1 MPGDSGCASLGALS
15 QSPSRAVSTE
25 PLPSHPACVSGRIQR
40 QPDPG
45 SPTHTPPASSQ
56 LQLQDLGS
64 LTLAARGMGGGLVE
78 GGTEGC
84 RVHLVQGA
92 EVCRRCCGCAVFA
105 VGWKCDCDGEKEGT
119 GSWLGQSRAGMQ
131 EPGYH
136 QGLQGTPVPP
146 RTQALISPHVCLA
159 ETAWGSRGGRLR
171 ELDSLLVPVP
181 LLTLSPLAGRG
192 LQRGQRAHGVACS

>member
-1 MPGDSGCASLGALS
+1 M
-15 QSPSRAVSTE
+15 
-25 PLPSHPACVSGRIQR
+25 
-40 QPDPG
+40 
-45 SPTHTPPASSQ
+45 
-56 LQLQDLGS
+56 
-64 LTLAARGMGGGLVE
+64 
-78 GGTEGC
+78 
-84 RVHLVQGA
+84 HLVQGA

-105 VGWKCDCDGEKEGT
+105 VGWKCDRDGEKEGT

-136 QGLQGTPVPP
+136 QGLQGTPDPP

-181 LLTLSPLAGRG
+181 LLTLSPLAGREDNVPMELHVHVQG
-192 LQRGQRAHGVACS
+192 CKTALGVSGRSPLPLFRAPIGCLRGWPAVPALLPTDSCALLATCLVLLF